1 MSPLTTPPLH
11 EKRKERV
18 RLRME
23 MYRQQL
29 RYHSEPIRH
38 PLNGLR
44 QLLSAS
50 SSQSR
55 ASNTTPMMLAG
66 TVFLALFGKRLG
78 IIGKLARVGLLA
90 YPVVRAMQKKA
101 ENNNPHPASLQRK
114 PIQHRL

>member
-1 MSPLTTPPLH
+1 
-11 EKRKERV
+11 

-78 IIGKLARVGLLA
+78 IIGKRLGIIGKLARVGLLA

>member
-1 MSPLTTPPLH
+1 MSTLTTPPLH
-11 EKRKERV
+11 EQRKELV

-23 MYRQQL
+23 MHRQQL

-38 PLNGLR
+38 PLNSLR
-44 QLLSAS
+44 QVLSAS

-66 TVFLALFGKRLG
+66 TAFLALFGKRLG
-78 IIGKLARVGLLA
+78 IIGKLARVGLLV

-101 ENNNPHPASLQRK
+101 DTTHPNAVQRR
-114 PIQHRL
+114 PIQPRY